1 MRFLILGLAA
11 AAAMVPL
18 AAAPA
23 QPARAPAAETGWIS
37 NVMVVRLSD
46 EFLVRP
52 ADARRDAPHPQSW
65 AMFPHRILLPE
76 PYRSRPLDHD
86 SFVVIDLDP
95 AGRAA
100 ACRPLRPS
108 RELRLDAAA
117 CDLMTI
123 PGYFSA
129 SLVPPREPMSGS
141 WVFAVSFETVTAAQ
155 ALRRAAAPQTLFTPT
170 PPPAQPRR

>member
-1 MRFLILGLAA
+1 MRLLTLCLTSAAAMLAPEAA
-11 AAAMVPL
+11 AAQPPR
-18 AAAPA
+18 AAG
-23 QPARAPAAETGWIS
+23 AETDWLS
-37 NVMVVRLSD
+37 TVMVVRLRD
-46 EFLVRP
+46 EFLGRP

-76 PYRSRPLDHD
+76 PFRSRALDHD

-95 AGRAA
+95 AGHAA

-108 RELRLDAAA
+108 REPRLDAAA
-117 CDLMTI
+117 CATMMI

-141 WVFAVSFETVTAAQ
+141 WVFAVIFETMTGAEAR
-155 ALRRAAAPQTLFTPT
+155 RRAAAPQTLISPA
-170 PPPAQPRR
+170 PPPAQPPR